1 MKNQKSRH
9 GSDVAKV
16 MLVAFTSLMLAWPA
30 MVVGAGK
37 EKSTWNWTKENPKPV
52 WWDWGKKFDKN
63 KPVRG
68 GYLRSAAP
76 QYIGLMNPN
85 HWPVND
91 WVAMTQMYEMMLYNG
106 GDFRPTVPWLSE
118 GWKFTG
124 PKTAVMKLRKGVKFH
139 DGSDW
144 SAHSYKYQ
152 VDWIMDK
159 ANGAWS
165 RAWLAQVKKLE
176 VIDKYTL
183 KWTFDK
189 SWAAFPGIM
198 ANVPGYAISAK
209 ALKADVSLSKVDRL
223 SKKKAGILRKI
234 EKLEKKS
241 GSKTAKKIAK
251 QQKKL
256 AKLEKQLAKA
266 QAESKGAVP
275 LDKKA
280 VGTGRFMLEEGRP
293 GNYLK
298 LKRNPN
304 WWFGQSIGKPEM
316 PYFDGQLIQVI
327 PDLSVRL
334 ANLRAGRLDSLG
346 IDTSQYQLVRRDS
359 RLKVYKQSANHLVG
373 YSFNHA
379 KGPAMD
385 IRVRK
390 AISHAID
397 RKALIMGTQFGLGIE
412 ASCMYPGDHWGHNP
426 KLKPV
431 EYDPELSKKLLAE
444 AGYADGLKIR
454 GYNSNTASAQ
464 PVSSAIKNMLAKV
477 GIEWQVDSLDPV
489 AIDDRLKNLEFDFA
503 TGGWTYIFD
512 PDMMATGQYH
522 PDGGFNNGRTNNK
535 EVIALIEAG
544 RKEVDGKKRQQIYWK
559 MEEVLYNNYEDVWLW
574 WPISVTA
581 YSKNVAG
588 YNLEMHNQGRE
599 GYWFSHPRWFRNGR
613 P

>member
-1 MKNQKSRH
+1 
-9 GSDVAKV
+9 
-16 MLVAFTSLMLAWPA
+16 MLVVFFSLMLAWPA
-30 MVVGAGK
+30 MVAGADK
-37 EKSTWNWTKENPKPV
+37 EMSTWNWTKENPKPS
-52 WWDWGKKFDKN
+52 WWHWGDKYDKN

-91 WVAMTQMYEMMLYNG
+91 WVAMTLMYEMVIYS
-106 GDFRPTVPWLSE
+106 DDQFRPTIPWLCES
-118 GWKFTG
+118 WKFTG
-124 PKTAVMKLRKGVKFH
+124 PKTAIMKLRKGIQFH
-139 DGSDW
+139 DGSEW

-152 VDWIMDK
+152 IDWIQNK

-165 RAWLAQVKKLE
+165 RAWLAPVKKLE

-189 SWAAFPGIM
+189 SWAAFPGII

-209 ALKADVSLSKVDRL
+209 ALKADVALAKVDRL

-251 QQKKL
+251 EQKKL
-256 AKLEKQLAKA
+256 AKLEKQLAKF
-266 QAESKGAVP
+266 QAASKGAVP

-280 VGTGRFMLEEGRP
+280 VATGAFMYEEGRP

-316 PYFDGQLIQVI
+316 PYFDGQIIQVI

-334 ANLRAGRLDSLG
+334 ANLRAGRLDSMG

-359 RLKVYKQSANHLVG
+359 NLNIYKQSANHLVG

-379 KGPAMD
+379 KGPGTD

-390 AISHAID
+390 AIAHAID

-412 ASCMYPGDHWGHNP
+412 ASCMYPNNHWGHNP

-431 EYDPELSKKLLAE
+431 KYDPELSKKLLAE
-444 AGYADGLKIR
+444 AGYADGLTLR

-464 PVSSAIKNMLAKV
+464 PVSIAIKNMLAKA
-477 GIEWQVDSLDPV
+477 GIDWQVDSLDPV
-489 AIDDRLKNLEFDFA
+489 AIDDRRKNLEFDFA
-503 TGGWTYIFD
+503 AGGWTYIFD

-522 PDGGFNNGRTNNK
+522 PDGGFNSGRTNNK

-544 RKEVDGKKRQQIYWK
+544 RKELDGKKRQEIYWK

-574 WPISVTA
+574 YPYEVFA
-581 YSKNVAG
+581 HSKNIAG
-588 YNLEMHNQGRE
+588 FNLEMANQGRQ
-599 GYWFSHPRWFRNGR
+599 GYSFSHPMWFKNGKR
-613 P
+613 